1 MTCPSCGS
9 PRVHASRPRSTFEK
23 IRIRLTGK
31 DPYRCHACQW
41 RGWRKRRASPAL
53 PDVHPDDLRSGR
65 KNPSVGT
72 SDLDTLDHPP
82 S

>member
-1 MTCPSCGS
+1 M
-9 PRVHASRPRSTFEK
+9 
-23 IRIRLTGK
+23 RITRK

-41 RGWRKRRASPAL
+41 RGWRRRRMVPSP
-53 PDVHPDDLRSGR
+53 PDVHPDDLRTGR
-65 KNPSVGT
+65 KGSPVGT